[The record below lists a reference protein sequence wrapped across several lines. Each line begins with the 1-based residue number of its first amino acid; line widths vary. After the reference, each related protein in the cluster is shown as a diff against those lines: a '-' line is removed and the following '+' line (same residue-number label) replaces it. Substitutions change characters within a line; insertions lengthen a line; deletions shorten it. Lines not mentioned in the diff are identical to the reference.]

1 MRYLL
6 DVNALVAW
14 AHVNSEHHSAF
25 HGWVKRA
32 GAENLCTCA
41 HSELGFLR
49 VSMQVFGFS
58 LPVAAAALARL
69 KKHTGG
75 FIAVAPPPQLAAW
88 ASTAAQTTDAYF
100 VQIARENNLRLAT
113 FDPGIRDA
121 VVEHIAAVQT

>member
-41 HSELGFLR
+41 HAELGFLR

-58 LPVAAAALARL
+58 LPMAAAALVRNLERL
-69 KKHTGG
+69 SGP
-75 FIAVAPPPQLAAW
+75 I
-88 ASTAAQTTDAYF
+88 TATQSPLTC
-100 VQIARENNLRLAT
+100 
-113 FDPGIRDA
+113 
-121 VVEHIAAVQT
+121 AAVFIR